1 MKQINSETTR
11 LSMIEDS
18 THSHDDAKTR
28 KQEHS
33 TACPIFQSATTYL
46 VSIQPAAE
54 QRQSN
59 DKIIKNV
66 VRKKAGRKLQSSNKP
81 VSYTHLTL
89 PTKRIV

>member
-1 MKQINSETTR
+1 MQTLMKQINSETTR

-66 VRKKAGRKLQSSNKP
+66 VRKKAGRKL
-81 VSYTHLTL
+81 
-89 PTKRIV
+89 